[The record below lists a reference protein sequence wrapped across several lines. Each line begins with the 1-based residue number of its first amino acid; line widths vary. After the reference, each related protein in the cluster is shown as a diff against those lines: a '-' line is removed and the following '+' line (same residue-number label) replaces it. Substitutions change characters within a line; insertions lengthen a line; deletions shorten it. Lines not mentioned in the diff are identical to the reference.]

1 MERDHQDTAGYQRLP
16 RPDAP
21 DPPDDPAARHGY
33 QARDR
38 GVRRARRV
46 SNWTAA
52 ALIAGVAAT
61 TGYFAHASQPAA
73 PAAGAT
79 TGPATTGAAG
89 TATAGTATAGTGAH
103 KACPAAPVATSG
115 GSGVTVTRPPS
126 GNCAGGNSGT
136 VRPAWSGRD
145 D

>member
-1 MERDHQDTAGYQRLP
+1 MTRDG
-16 RPDAP
+16 
-21 DPPDDPAARHGY
+21 
-33 QARDR
+33 
-38 GVRRARRV
+38 GVRRVRRV

-73 PAAGAT
+73 QAVGAA
-79 TGPATTGAAG
+79 TGTAPTTGA
-89 TATAGTATAGTGAH
+89 GAHH

-115 GSGVTVTRPPS
+115 GSGVTAAMPSS
-126 GNCAGGNSGT
+126 GNCAGRGSGT
-136 VRPAWSGRD
+136 VMPVWSGRD

>member
-1 MERDHQDTAGYQRLP
+1 MERDHQDRPGYQRLP

-21 DPPDDPAARHGY
+21 EPPDDPAARQGY
-33 QARDR
+33 QTRDR
-38 GVRRARRV
+38 GVRGGRRV

-79 TGPATTGAAG
+79 TGA
-89 TATAGTATAGTGAH
+89 AGTATAGTGAH

-115 GSGVTVTRPPS
+115 GSGVTVARPAG

-136 VRPAWSGRD
+136 VRPAWSERD

>member
-1 MERDHQDTAGYQRLP
+1 MERRHQDTPGYQRLP
-16 RPDAP
+16 RPDSP
-21 DPPDDPAARHGY
+21 YPDDTSAPRRAGMTREG
-33 QARDR
+33 
-38 GVRRARRV
+38 GVRRMRRV

-73 PAAGAT
+73 PTVGS
-79 TGPATTGAAG
+79 
-89 TATAGTATAGTGAH
+89 TAGTATTGTGTH

-115 GSGVTVTRPPS
+115 GSGVTAAMPVS
-126 GNCAGGNSGT
+126 GNCAAGGGGSSSSRT
-136 VRPAWSGRD
+136 VTPAWSGRD

>member
-1 MERDHQDTAGYQRLP
+1 MESDHEGTAGYRRLP
-16 RPDAP
+16 PP
-21 DPPDDPAARHGY
+21 GPPYPDDTSFAR
-33 QARDR
+33 QAGMTRDG
-38 GVRRARRV
+38 GVRRVRRV

-61 TGYFAHASQPAA
+61 TGYFAHASQTNA
-73 PAAGAT
+73 PTGGAT
-79 TGPATTGAAG
+79 TGTAG
-89 TATAGTATAGTGAH
+89 TPGTATAGTGAH

-115 GSGVTVTRPPS
+115 GSGVTAAVPAS
-126 GNCAGGNSGT
+126 GNCAGGSSGT

>member
-1 MERDHQDTAGYQRLP
+1 MERDHENAPGYQRLP
-16 RPDAP
+16 RPDAAY
-21 DPPDDPAARHGY
+21 PDDTSPSRWAGTT
-33 QARDR
+33 RDS

-73 PAAGAT
+73 PAAGSTSGTA
-79 TGPATTGAAG
+79 GPATI
-89 TATAGTATAGTGAH
+89 GTGTH

-115 GSGVTVTRPPS
+115 GSGVTAAVPAR
-126 GNCAGGNSGT
+126 GNCAGGGSGT
-136 VRPAWSGRD
+136 VVPAWSGRD

>member
-1 MERDHQDTAGYQRLP
+1 MERDHEDMPGYRRLP
-16 RPDAP
+16 PP
-21 DPPDDPAARHGY
+21 DPPYPDDDSAAR
-33 QARDR
+33 QAYTTRDR
-38 GVRRARRV
+38 GVRRVRRV

-73 PAAGAT
+73 PPGGSTTGTAVTGAGAH
-79 TGPATTGAAG
+79 
-89 TATAGTATAGTGAH
+89 H

-115 GSGVTVTRPPS
+115 GSGVTAAMPSS
-126 GNCAGGNSGT
+126 GNCAGGSSGT
-136 VRPAWSGRD
+136 VMPAWSGRD

>member
-1 MERDHQDTAGYQRLP
+1 MERDHEAKPGYRRLP
-16 RPDAP
+16 RHDSPY
-21 DPPDDPAARHGY
+21 PDDTPVAW
-33 QARDR
+33 QAGVTRDG
-38 GVRRARRV
+38 GVRRMRRV

-73 PAAGAT
+73 TTAGSTPGTAGKAT
-79 TGPATTGAAG
+79 TGTG
-89 TATAGTATAGTGAH
+89 TH

-115 GSGVTVTRPPS
+115 GSGVTAAVPAS
-126 GNCAGGNSGT
+126 GNCAGGIGT
-136 VRPAWSGRD
+136 VMPVWSGRD